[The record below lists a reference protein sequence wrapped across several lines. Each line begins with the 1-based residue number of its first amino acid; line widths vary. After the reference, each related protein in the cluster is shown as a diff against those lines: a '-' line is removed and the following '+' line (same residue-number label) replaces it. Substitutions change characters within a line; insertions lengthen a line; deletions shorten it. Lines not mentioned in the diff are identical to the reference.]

1 MNVDDLT
8 PHDLD
13 QLSRLIADALQ
24 VVDQDQGPNRGL
36 FQGRSG
42 PRDLT
47 EQERGEQVE
56 SREEVPENTPTQKPQ
71 EGTPVIE
78 ELRGS
83 FDRIHSFTQLKHR
96 SCAMH
101 RKLSSMK
108 TNQHPHFTFNGLRPL

>member
-1 MNVDDLT
+1 MDDLT

-13 QLSRLIADALQ
+13 QLSRLIVDALP

-47 EQERGEQVE
+47 EQEQGEQVE
-56 SREEVPENTPTQKPQ
+56 SREEEEKLPENMPTQKPQ

-78 ELRGS
+78 DLQGS
-83 FDRIHSFTQLKHR
+83 FDRIHSFTQLKYG
-96 SCAMH
+96 SCVMH

-108 TNQHPHFTFNGLRPL
+108 NQSSRQI